1 MKLKKIIVTGAGG
14 GLGTAIC
21 ERSAKEGFG
30 IIAID
35 INADSLKSLD
45 HLPDIETKILDISNY
60 NEVQSFFTQLK
71 EDESIVALVNNAGI
85 YNALSL
91 LEYDEEMMDTLLNV
105 NIKGPTICSKFF
117 IQHLQANNRKGKI
130 INISSI
136 SGQEGSSDALY
147 GLSKA
152 AIIGLTKSLALRFS
166 PTVLVNAI
174 APTMI
179 ETKMMEKIPEWR
191 KEEYQAHHLIKEPIT
206 AKDVANTVHF
216 LLSDESSHFTGA
228 TFDLN
233 NGGYLR

>member
-1 MKLKKIIVTGAGG
+1 MKKIIVTGAGG

-21 ERSAKEGFG
+21 ERSVKEGFG

-35 INADSLKSLD
+35 IDAASLKSIEP
-45 HLPDIETKILDISNY
+45 LPNIEMKILDISNY
-60 NEVQSFFTQLK
+60 KEVEKFFAQLK
-71 EDESIVALVNNAGI
+71 EDESIVALINNAGI
-85 YNALSL
+85 YNAASL
-91 LEYDEEMMDTLLNV
+91 LDYDEEMMDTVLNV
-105 NIKGPTICSKFF
+105 NIKGPTIFSKFF
-117 IQHLQANNRKGKI
+117 IQQLQSSNRKGKI

-166 PTVLVNAI
+166 PTVLVNTI

-191 KEEYQAHHLIKEPIT
+191 KEEYYMHHLIKEPVM
-206 AKDVANTVHF
+206 AKDVANTVNF
-216 LLSDESSHFTGA
+216 LLSDESNHYTGA

>member
-1 MKLKKIIVTGAGG
+1 MKKIIVTGAGG

-21 ERSAKEGFG
+21 ERSVKEGFG

-35 INADSLKSLD
+35 IDAASLKSIEP
-45 HLPDIETKILDISNY
+45 LPNLEMKILDISNY
-60 NEVQSFFTQLK
+60 KEVEKFFAQLK
-71 EDESIVALVNNAGI
+71 EDESIVALINNAGI
-85 YNALSL
+85 YNAASL
-91 LEYDEEMMDTLLNV
+91 LDYDEEMMDTVLNV
-105 NIKGPTICSKFF
+105 NIKGPTIFSKFF
-117 IQHLQANNRKGKI
+117 IQQLQSSNRKGKI

-166 PTVLVNAI
+166 PTVLVNTI

-179 ETKMMEKIPEWR
+179 ETKMMEKIPAWR
-191 KEEYQAHHLIKEPIT
+191 KEEYYTHHLIKEPVT
-206 AKDVANTVHF
+206 AKDVANTVNF
-216 LLSDESSHFTGA
+216 LLSDESNHYTGA